1 MNVKTKM
8 RQVHAINERGLRK
21 LHEFIHESDEL
32 TEAVMHLEYAMDDEC
47 MAFIAKTDGSI
58 VYFDNDDFEKVTV
71 M

>member
-8 RQVHAINERGLRK
+8 RQVHAINENGLRK

-32 TEAVMHLEYAMDDEC
+32 TEAVMTLEYAMDDGC
-47 MAFIAKTDGSI
+47 MAAITRTDGS
-58 VYFDNDDFEKVTV
+58 VVFFDNDDFEKVTV